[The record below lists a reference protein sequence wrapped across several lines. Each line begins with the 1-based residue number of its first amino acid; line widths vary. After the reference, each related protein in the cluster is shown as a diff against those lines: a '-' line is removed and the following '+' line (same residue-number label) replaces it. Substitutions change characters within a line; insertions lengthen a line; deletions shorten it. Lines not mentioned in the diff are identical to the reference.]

1 MASRIIPNKNEK
13 LTHYILDH
21 YNKFLQ
27 CESCCTIWTSDGTSF
42 MRDQGGVKN
51 GMYYRQFRCKGKG
64 KGQCSM
70 SYTHED
76 FLSLATRQLGSARIE
91 AIKEECG
98 FTTPNNHP
106 LPPLKRVHD
115 GASTGYTP
123 QSKKKSYP
131 STLRAMPPPLYSP
144 QTPVQN
150 NSTNSV
156 VSSLRQ
162 LLTLSPINPLSSF
175 NILR

>member
-1 MASRIIPNKNEK
+1 MASRIIPNKIEK
-13 LTHYILDH
+13 LTYYILDH
-21 YNKFLQ
+21 YNKFLK
-27 CESCCTIWTSDGTSF
+27 CESCSTTWASDGTAF
-42 MRDQGGVKN
+42 MRDQGGVKD

-98 FTTPNNHP
+98 FTISDNQP

-115 GASTGYTP
+115 GGSTGYTP
-123 QSKKKSYP
+123 QSKKKSYSSALP
-131 STLRAMPPPLYSP
+131 TKPPLLYTP
-144 QTPVQN
+144 QTPVPN
-150 NSTNSV
+150 NSTDSV
-156 VSSLRQ
+156 ISSVRQ
-162 LLTLSPINPLSSF
+162 LLTHSPTVPRF
-175 NILR
+175 